1 MSGPVMVAALW
12 AAAIYRIVL
21 SVRSET
27 TVWRT
32 AFTTCM
38 VGVAIGATTSVYGDQ
53 SVDVWSGVWNL
64 SLLLT
69 RLALTG
75 AAVAASIYLVTL
87 RREVV
92 PIFAVQLR
100 LAAGAVLA
108 AVEIGA
114 WAVAP
119 VHDREFSTTSEVTE
133 SSTSGALFAVAFS
146 LAIVLATVEVAHF
159 CFSRAASRVDVTRT
173 ISLLLTGTACVAG
186 AALFALGTISA
197 LLHELTGA
205 GTAPLSDAING
216 LLPSIAVVLALG
228 TLSLLVA
235 PPVVDLVRSYLRWKA
250 MRPLWVDMV
259 RLQPEVHLDVA
270 ATGGPLVRLHFRL
283 QRAIVEIHDA
293 LRNTPVSV
301 PPAANVADLADA
313 LHTVGGSRMAAEVLA
328 QARNPHADD
337 SEQLLALARSYSRGR
352 SWSR

>member
-1 MSGPVMVAALW
+1 MSGPVMVVALW
-12 AAAIYRIVL
+12 AAAIYRVVL

-32 AFTTCM
+32 AFTTC
-38 VGVAIGATTSVYGDQ
+38 VLAVAIGATSSVYGDQ
-53 SVDVWSGVWNL
+53 SIDVWSGVWNL

-92 PIFAVQLR
+92 PMSSVRLR

-108 AVEIGA
+108 ALQVGA
-114 WAVAP
+114 WLAAP
-119 VHDREFSTTSEVTE
+119 VHDREFATTSEVTE

-197 LLHELTGA
+197 LVHELTGV
-205 GTAPLSDAING
+205 GTAPMSDVING
-216 LLPSIAVVLALG
+216 LLPSVAVILALG

-235 PPVVDLVRSYLRWKA
+235 PPLVDLVRSYLRWRA
-250 MRPLWVDMV
+250 VRPLWVHLV

-293 LRNTPVSV
+293 LRNTAVSV
-301 PPAANVADLADA
+301 PPTADVDDLADA

-328 QARNPHADD
+328 QARTPDADD
-337 SEQLLALARSYSRGR
+337 SQQLLALARSYSRKR
-352 SWSR
+352 SCSR